1 MDEACQLLSI
11 SRSSLG
17 RYIAIA
23 IVSDAEFKASWN
35 WENPRKKR
43 RKITPYQLEVFR
55 EIKRKIRNDY

>member
-1 MDEACQLLSI
+1 
-11 SRSSLG
+11 
-17 RYIAIA
+17 
-23 IVSDAEFKASWN
+23 VSDAEFKASWN